1 MELAQ
6 QFTLPDQNG
15 KTHSLS
21 DYKGKWV
28 VLYFYPKDETP
39 GCTTEACSFRDSNES
54 LLARDAV
61 VVGISKDSV
70 ESHAKFVKKYN
81 LPFTLLSDPE
91 HKTIEAYGAWGP
103 GFMGHI
109 GTQRKTFIINPDGM
123 IVKEYPK
130 VTPAEHATQILNDL
144 AHLQKV

>member
-1 MELAQ
+1 MEAFD
-6 QFTLPDQNG
+6 FTLKDHTG
-15 KTHSLS
+15 IERSLHEWRGS
-21 DYKGKWV
+21 WV
-28 VLYFYPKDETP
+28 VLYFYPKDGTP
-39 GCTTEACSFRDSNES
+39 GCTKEACSFRDVNES

-70 ESHAKFVKKYN
+70 ASHADFKKKYD

-91 HKTIEAYGAWGP
+91 HKVIEEYGAWGP
-103 GFMGHI
+103 GFMGY
-109 GTQRKTFIINPDGM
+109 TSTLRQTYIISPDGK

-144 AHLQKV
+144 AVLQSR